1 MFVDEII
8 KEIENNSNIAMLL
21 LGKSAIA
28 PKDNEVLPRVASY
41 IGNKIKIPVLIV
53 PENLTED
60 DLGRLAIL

>member
-1 MFVDEII
+1 
-8 KEIENNSNIAMLL
+8 MLL